1 MTGDKQLLA
10 LDRKGGS
17 SSGYTTCT
25 HNGSIIT
32 QVEAPSTDVL
42 ITYGLD
48 KELSVWRVTPTDF
61 VKTHSFTTSKDL
73 IQI

>member
-1 MTGDKQLLA
+1 VT
-10 LDRKGGS
+10 S
-17 SSGYTTCT
+17 CS
-25 HNGSIIT
+25 HNEVIS

-61 VKTHSFTTSKDL
+61 IKTHSYTAAKD
-73 IQI
+73 ITQI

>member
-1 MTGDKQLLA
+1 LIA

-17 SSGYTTCT
+17 SSGRTTCT
-25 HNGSIIT
+25 HNGIIT

-61 VKTHSFTTSKDL
+61 VKTHSYTSSKDL
-73 IQI
+73 I